1 MRKNIYY
8 LLKANI
14 SNLIHNYAYPR
25 VHYLYTDSFPSV
37 RVNRTYTQELIS
49 HFLLYL
55 PYIIRLLTAVRATA
69 LPLIMFKLLFWHRQI
84 RRVYERRKKGI
95 FTQKCV
101 AFLLYGRTCL
111 LILWEKKNPK
121 YPKHEG
127 RICKNI
133 PFLHLPTFECQSP
146 YSYVSI
152 NCSIWYISFCFS
164 KQKSD
169 TCLKFPMVVCE

>member
-14 SNLIHNYAYPR
+14 SNLIHNYAYPWVR
-25 VHYLYTDSFPSV
+25 YLYTDSSPSV

-55 PYIIRLLTAVRATA
+55 PYITRLLTAVRATA

-111 LILWEKKNPK
+111 LILWEKK
-121 YPKHEG
+121 
-127 RICKNI
+127 IQNI
-133 PFLHLPTFECQSP
+133 RNMKAGSVKIFL
-146 YSYVSI
+146 
-152 NCSIWYISFCFS
+152 FS
-164 KQKSD
+164 TYLLLNVRACIHMSA
-169 TCLKFPMVVCE
+169 

>member
-14 SNLIHNYAYPR
+14 SNLIHNYAYPW

-69 LPLIMFKLLFWHRQI
+69 LPLIMFKPLFWHRQI
-84 RRVYERRKKGI
+84 RWVYERRKKGI

-101 AFLLYGRTCL
+101 AFLLYAIVEELAC
-111 LILWEKKNPK
+111 WFYEKKKIQNIRNMK
-121 YPKHEG
+121 AGSVKIFLFSTYLLLNVRA
-127 RICKNI
+127 RI
-133 PFLHLPTFECQSP
+133 HMSA
-146 YSYVSI
+146 
-152 NCSIWYISFCFS
+152 
-164 KQKSD
+164 
-169 TCLKFPMVVCE
+169 